1 MANFSASCSTGCS
14 AGAGLGAVQACRC
27 RAGAVQSAGCCVKQ
41 LLTETDMKKLY
52 KRVRFVLLNGP
63 AKVFL

>member
-14 AGAGLGAVQACRC
+14 AGCWAGYCPGVQVLCRC
-27 RAGAVQSAGCCVKQ
+27 SVKQ